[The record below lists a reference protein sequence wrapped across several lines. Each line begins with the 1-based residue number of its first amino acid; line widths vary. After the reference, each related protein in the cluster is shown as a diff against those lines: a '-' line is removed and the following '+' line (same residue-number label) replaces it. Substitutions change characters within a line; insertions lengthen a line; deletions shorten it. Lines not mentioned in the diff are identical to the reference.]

1 MTEERPFS
9 IPWVFISLFTFVA
22 VELLLGGL
30 LGNVVVG
37 RYMSISLRFYIQ
49 GLLHLTSFFVGGMVV
64 GVLSPGVRIQEPAA
78 GAFLAVGLMLI
89 MTVFT
94 PYSYIRFSLTKL
106 LIGGVIAYA
115 LALTG
120 AKLGER
126 VMGNL

>member
-1 MTEERPFS
+1 M
-9 IPWVFISLFTFVA
+9 
-22 VELLLGGL
+22 
-30 LGNVVVG
+30 
-37 RYMSISLRFYIQ
+37 
-49 GLLHLTSFFVGGMVV
+49 
-64 GVLSPGVRIQEPAA
+64 
-78 GAFLAVGLMLI
+78 AVGLMLI

-106 LIGGVIAYA
+106 LVGGVIAYA

>member
-1 MTEERPFS
+1 MPQERFS
-9 IPWVFISLFTFVA
+9 VPWVFISLFTFVA

-64 GVLSPGVRIQEPAA
+64 GVLSRGVRIREPAA